1 MRPLVNFKAQV
12 IGINTAIIPQSQG
25 IGFAIN
31 IDDAKLIVSQ
41 LIEKGFVKRGFLGI
55 VHLNVTPAI
64 AAEAE
69 IPVEYGILI
78 ASIVE
83 GGPADQ
89 ALLEAGDV
97 IVKLNETELK
107 NSAYLIRILTR
118 HLPGDTLNLEY
129 YRGNTRFE
137 GQVTLSK
144 RPR

>member
-1 MRPLVNFKAQV
+1 M
-12 IGINTAIIPQSQG
+12 
-25 IGFAIN
+25 
-31 IDDAKLIVSQ
+31 
-41 LIEKGFVKRGFLGI
+41 
-55 VHLNVTPAI
+55 
-64 AAEAE
+64 
-69 IPVEYGILI
+69 I